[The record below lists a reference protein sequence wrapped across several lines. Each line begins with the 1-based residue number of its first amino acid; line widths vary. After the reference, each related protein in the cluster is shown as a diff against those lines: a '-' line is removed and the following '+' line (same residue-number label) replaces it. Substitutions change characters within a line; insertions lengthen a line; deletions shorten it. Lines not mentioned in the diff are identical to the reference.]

1 MPNHLSIHYEV
12 ADAITLAN
20 LIEARN
26 YLLTELENHLEGSV
40 YGAFLHKEDVRKNK
54 KLVKYMTK
62 LIEYYG
68 GE

>member
-1 MPNHLSIHYEV
+1 MSITISNEV
-12 ADAITLAN
+12 ADAITLAT

-26 YLLTELENHLEGSV
+26 YLLTELEDHQV
-40 YGAFLHKEDVRKNK
+40 YGAFLHKEDVRKNN

>member
-1 MPNHLSIHYEV
+1 MPNHLSIPYEV

-20 LIEARN
+20 LIDARN
-26 YLLTELENHLEGSV
+26 YLLTELENHQEGIV

>member
-1 MPNHLSIHYEV
+1 MSITISNEV
-12 ADAITLAN
+12 ADAITLAT

-26 YLLTELENHLEGSV
+26 YLLTELANHQV
-40 YGAFLHKEDVRKNK
+40 YGAFLHKADVRKNN